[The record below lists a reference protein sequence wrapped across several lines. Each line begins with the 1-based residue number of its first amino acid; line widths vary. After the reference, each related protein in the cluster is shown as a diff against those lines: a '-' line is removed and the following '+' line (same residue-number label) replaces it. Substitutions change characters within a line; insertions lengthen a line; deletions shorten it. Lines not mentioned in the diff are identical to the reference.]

1 MLDFEI
7 LSVGQL
13 ACNCIILWN
22 SESKKGVVVD
32 PGDEAERISGQ
43 VTNREIDIQ
52 AILLTHAH
60 FDHLGAATSLQTQW
74 KCPVFLHPED
84 TPMLE
89 SLDYQTT
96 KFRMPSIIKPTITTL
111 HDELPLGITCIH
123 TPGHSPGSSTF
134 LTESPKGKVALTGD
148 TIFAKGVGRTDLL
161 GGSWDLLEKSIR
173 TKLYALDPNTLI
185 IPGHGPNSTIAS
197 ERNGNPYVK
206 G

>member
-1 MLDFEI
+1 MLDYEI
-7 LSVGQL
+7 LCVGSL
-13 ACNCIILWN
+13 GCNCVILWN
-22 SESKKGVVVD
+22 SESVKGLVVD

-43 VTNREIDIQ
+43 VAKRDIDIL

-60 FDHLGAATSLQTQW
+60 FDHLGAAASLQAQW

-84 TPMLE
+84 IPMLDQLE
-89 SLDYQTT
+89 HQTA
-96 KFRMPSIIKPTITTL
+96 KFRMPSIAKPVITML
-111 HDELPLGITCIH
+111 EDDVPLGIKVIH

-134 LTESPKGKVALTGD
+134 LAESSGGKIALTGD
-148 TIFAKGVGRTDLL
+148 TIFAKGVGRTDLW
-161 GGSWDLLEKSIR
+161 GGSWELLENSIK

-185 IPGHGPNSTIAS
+185 IPGHGANSTIAS